1 MSQGGYTQ
9 RYEPAGI
16 VHRGELI
23 VPAPFNYPKW
33 TRFIWPS
40 KLRGLVRN
48 RFRTYDPDKDV
59 FFALTRKRMFDE

>member
-1 MSQGGYTQ
+1 MSQGGYTR

-40 KLRGLVRN
+40 RLRSRVRN
-48 RFRTYDPDKDV
+48 RFRTYNPDKDM
-59 FFALTRKRMFDE
+59 FFALTGKRIFDE